1 MLSAK
6 QEQPQSKVNSRFEK
20 YSKIGDP
27 EGVFFIAKCLNSGT
41 ILTQSLK
48 TLAQSEIGKKAMEVE
63 LTLLLFE
70 SMQLVTVVDN
80 YITCNTK
87 LTTNYS
93 EDREEFCE
101 WFVDEFIEYVM
112 TNEIID
118 IDTITYEISTDTY
131 LMSPS
136 CIKRKYAGFRNM
148 LADFGVIA
156 LRADARYTILQKLD
170 KYIARPEVRRKVTEK
185 QLFAQLQRKKELGN
199 TGEEWVLDYEKRRIT
214 NPALNGKIKR
224 ISLIDVSAG
233 FDIVSF
239 DTNESTL
246 FDRFIEVKTYKG
258 NEHFH
263 WSHNEIEKAN
273 LMGDQYFIYLVDAD
287 CLEQEDYEPK
297 IIQDPIRK
305 IGESEGWAKRP
316 DSYLVEKVIE
326 KKQGAIVPLFANV
339 DESMPVHRPR
349 PYEPYNPTIEIT
361 TSEITIAAK
370 NIRQIADDSE
380 IGMVAETMDVASLA
394 EETRKEIFKK
404 SLEQLFNATNG
415 YLGDKIFK
423 KVNHWQPVYRD
434 AVEMG
439 FAIENDYAGFASYIH
454 GLHLENC
461 PVTFNYDSL
470 KKADIGVYLQ
480 PVEEWTLELYQT
492 RNMRK
497 TRKPFDEM
505 LLVGTRFKEI
515 LTRNIP
521 KKRKNQ

>member
-1 MLSAK
+1 M
-6 QEQPQSKVNSRFEK
+6 
-20 YSKIGDP
+20 
-27 EGVFFIAKCLNSGT
+27 
-41 ILTQSLK
+41 TQSLK
-48 TLAQSEIGKKAMEVE
+48 TLAQSEIGKKAIEVE

-70 SMQLVTVVDN
+70 SMHLVSVADGC
-80 YITCNTK
+80 IACNIK

-93 EDREEFCE
+93 EDKEEFCE

-185 QLFAQLQRKKELGN
+185 QLFAQLQKKKELGN

-326 KKQGAIVPLFANV
+326 TKQGAIVPLFANV
-339 DESMPVHRPR
+339 DESMPIHRPR

-361 TSEITIAAK
+361 TPEITISAQHVHTLSNKDEEPTFSVAA
-370 NIRQIADDSE
+370 E
-380 IGMVAETMDVASLA
+380 PVDVNTLP
-394 EETRKEIFKK
+394 EETRNEILKK
-404 SLEQLFNATNG
+404 SLESLFLVADYKG
-415 YLGDKIFK
+415 K
-423 KVNHWQPVYRD
+423 KLFIRAEQWIGVYRD
-434 AVEMG
+434 CVELG
-439 FAIENDYAGFASYIH
+439 FSIENDYRGFVDQVSRLQIAEVPFACTVAV
-454 GLHLENC
+454 LEK
-461 PVTFNYDSL
+461 YDT
-470 KKADIGVYLQ
+470 GVFRKPQ
-480 PVEEWTLELYQT
+480 EEWTFELYKNENKG
-492 RNMRK
+492 RYEK
-497 TRKPFDEM
+497 TFKD
-505 LLVGTRFKEI
+505 LHSVAARFYKI
-515 LTRNIP
+515 LFCNIP
-521 KKRKNQ
+521 QKRVIANGGSLMNFNAPVGQVIGNVEHLTSKEENDERT